1 MEDKELKT
9 EPNELEKMAE
19 GVTLPNQI
27 ETESKDRSE
36 ESADGAQAEKKDS
49 AGGESASWLTI
60 LPKEFRE
67 DAKGCDN
74 LSAYLKKLKSGEA
87 VAHDTEEDWENL
99 YSTLGVEKDSEDR
112 ATMELLKSTGISTK
126 KAEEYLSALSEKAL
140 AKEAEGLRA
149 QKEKL
154 ESFLENG
161 KKSDKAFL
169 ATVQNGMAAYSKNY
183 PEEFL
188 EARKKGYLKDPLF
201 VSALYTIGKG
211 DTEISLQSSNPNG
224 TKKKEIDPLNPYGY

>member
-9 EPNELEKMAE
+9 EPSELEKMAE

-27 ETESKDRSE
+27 SEEGKDRSD
-36 ESADGAQAEKKDS
+36 ESADGTQAEKTSS
-49 AGGESASWLTI
+49 AGGEGASWLTI

-87 VAHDTEEDWENL
+87 AAHETEEDWENL
-99 YSTLGVEKDSEDR
+99 YSSLGVAKDSEDR

-140 AKEAEGLRA
+140 AKEAEGLRE

-154 ESFLENG
+154 ESFLEKG
-161 KKSDKAFL
+161 KKSDKAFM
-169 ATVQNGMAAYSKNY
+169 AAVQNGMSAYSKSY
-183 PEEFL
+183 PNEFL
-188 EARKKGYLKDPLF
+188 EARKKGYLRDPLF

-211 DTEISLQSSNPNG
+211 ETEISLQNSDPNG
-224 TKKKEIDPLNPYGY
+224 TKRKEIDPLNPYGY

>member
-9 EPNELEKMAE
+9 EQNELEKMAE
-19 GVTLPNQI
+19 NVNLPNQN
-27 ETESKDRSE
+27 EPVSEDRSE
-36 ESADGAQAEKKDS
+36 ESADGTQAEKKES

-87 VAHDTEEDWENL
+87 VAHETEEDWEKL
-99 YSTLGVEKDSEDR
+99 YTALGVGKDSEDR
-112 ATMELLKSTGISTK
+112 ALVELLKGTGISTK
-126 KAEEYLSALSEKAL
+126 KAEEYISALSEKSL
-140 AKEAEGLRA
+140 AKEAEGLRI

-188 EARKKGYLKDPLF
+188 EARKKGYLRDPLF

-211 DTEISLQSSNPNG
+211 DTEISLQSSNSNG

>member
-9 EPNELEKMAE
+9 EQSEIEKMAE
-19 GVTLPNQI
+19 GVTLPNQTI
-27 ETESKDRSE
+27 EEGKDRSD
-36 ESADGAQAEKKDS
+36 ESADGAQAEKS

-74 LSAYLKKLKSGEA
+74 LSAYLKKLKSGDA
-87 VAHDTEEDWENL
+87 IAHETDEDWEKL
-99 YSTLGVEKDSEDR
+99 CSSLGVAKDSEDR
-112 ATMELLKSTGISTK
+112 AAVELLKSTGITTK

-154 ESFLENG
+154 EGFLERG

-169 ATVQNGMAAYSKNY
+169 ATIQNGMAEYSKNY
-183 PEEFL
+183 PDEFL

-201 VSALYTIGKG
+201 VSALYTIGRG
-211 DTEISLQSSNPNG
+211 ETEISLQSSDPNG
-224 TKKKEIDPLNPYGY
+224 AKKKEIDPLNPYGY